1 MSQFDR
7 RTFLWG
13 LLMGSLGGAAASDI
27 IQKRDELRKKLSQV
41 DRLIGGVSDADRKRK
56 TRQSERV
63 LHIPPPVDPER
74 RKRCLKDVYLFLE
87 TYMPTTFDQPWTKNR
102 REMVSAIFDALKTK
116 TAQAVAAPRGDGKT
130 VITKGV
136 TIYCILKG
144 LVRFALIC
152 ASTGDYA
159 KDRLEDIKAIF
170 ERNDL
175 LMEDFPEVCIPAR
188 DVAIA
193 PQRSGSQETDSGG
206 LTHIVWAGDTI
217 IFPRV
222 DGSVSAGAI
231 IMVKGITASLRGL
244 NIGDVRP
251 DLVIIDDPD
260 DEESADSF
268 IKTERRVRKINQ
280 SIRGMSG
287 PGKGLARVM
296 LCTIINR
303 ECVAFQYTDRTQF
316 PAWNGKRY
324 KLLEKLPDNT
334 DLMEDYIRQVREN
347 QESGDKFARGAHQ
360 FFLDN
365 LVEIEAGSVIA
376 NPYILEPDI
385 LMDGTQKE
393 VSALQHCLNVIAD
406 VGWDAFNTEYQNDP
420 PKDDSEETSGITPL
434 IVRQS
439 LNGLEQGIV
448 PRDTQKLTA
457 FIDVGK
463 YRLHYVV
470 IAWRGGSTGYVVDYW
485 EKQTADPDV
494 IGTHKAILTALRE
507 WRDERLSEPYLNED
521 GEPVV
526 LNLCLVDSGYADSA
540 VYEFMSESGAGYMP
554 SMGDSRFRQPTVQT
568 TEKIPGMNHWYRAR
582 RQNGIWVVNMDADYW
597 KHLVHDRFMMDHTV
611 DEWAV
616 SGCMTLYGK
625 DVKVHGN
632 FARQVC
638 AEIWTRE
645 WKEGNRGKVLHDYW
659 KKTNK
664 DNHYLDCMYGACVA
678 ASCCGIV
685 MGGDTVRAHRPV
697 VLNSGEA
704 RPDGRHW

>member
-1 MSQFDR
+1 M
-7 RTFLWG
+7 
-13 LLMGSLGGAAASDI
+13 APNVANI
-27 IQKRDELRKKLSQV
+27 IEKRDKLRKNLSEI

-56 TRQSERV
+56 SRQSARV
-63 LHIPPPVDPER
+63 LHIPPPVDPAR
-74 RKRCLKDVYLFLE
+74 RKRCLEDVYLFLD
-87 TYMPTTFDQPWTKNR
+87 TYMPSTYDQPWTSNR
-102 REMVSAIFDALKTK
+102 REMVSAIFEALLTK
-116 TAQAVAAPRGDGKT
+116 TAQAVAAPRGEGKT
-130 VITKGV
+130 VIAKGV
-136 TIYCILKG
+136 AVFCILKG
-144 LVRFALIC
+144 LVRFALVC
-152 ASTGDYA
+152 SSTGEYA

-170 ERNDL
+170 EQNDL

-193 PQRSGSQETDSGG
+193 PQRSGSQETSSGG

-222 DGSVSAGAI
+222 DGSVCSGAI
-231 IMVKGITASLRGL
+231 IMTKGITASLRGL

-280 SIRGMSG
+280 SIRGMAG

-303 ECVAFQYTDRTQF
+303 DCVAFKYTDRTQF

-324 KLLEKLPDNT
+324 KLLETLPDRT
-334 DLMEDYIRQVREN
+334 DMWEDYVRQVRDN
-347 QESGDKFARGAHQ
+347 QEKDDKFSRGAHQ
-360 FFLDN
+360 YYVDHR
-365 LVEIEAGSVIA
+365 EEMDAGSVIA
-376 NPYILEPDI
+376 NPYILEPDR

-393 VSALQHCLNVIAD
+393 VSALQHCFNVIAD

-420 PKDDSEETSGITPL
+420 PTNDSEESSGITPL

-439 LNGLEQGIV
+439 LNGLEKGVV
-448 PRDTQKLTA
+448 PNDTQKLTA

-470 IAWRGGSTGYVVDYW
+470 VAWRGGSTGYVVDYW
-485 EKQTADPDV
+485 EKHTADPDV
-494 IGTHKAILTALRE
+494 VGTSKAILTALRE
-507 WRDERLSEPYLNED
+507 WRDERLAEPYKNED

-526 LNLCLVDSGYADSA
+526 LNLCLVDSGYADSS
-540 VYEFMSESGAGYMP
+540 VYQFTSESGGGFMP
-554 SMGDSRFRQPTVQT
+554 SMGDSRFRQPTSQT
-568 TEKIPGMNHWYRAR
+568 NDKIPGVNHWYRAR
-582 RQNGIWVVNMDADYW
+582 RQNGVWVVNMDADYW
-597 KHLVHDRFMMDHTV
+597 KHLVHDRFQMDHAA
-611 DEWAV
+611 DERAV

-625 DVKVHGN
+625 DVKTHGN

-645 WKEGNRGKVLHDYW
+645 WKSNPTGGKVLKEYW
-659 KKTNK
+659 KKTQK

-678 ASCCGIV
+678 ASCCGIQ
-685 MGGDTVRAHRPV
+685 MSGETAQSHKPV
-697 VLNSGEA
+697 VLNSGDF
-704 RPDGRHW
+704 RPDGRPW